1 MVTVVGITIPQW
13 PLSRFLEIHDFCRK
27 DWKFD
32 KCLLIS
38 LCRKATGVYFMDLSV
53 SVDAS
58 TSQLAT
64 RGALPMGWW
73 SIIGDAN
80 FSTCQARVCRIYVSL
95 SFLLPPPPRSSPRH
109 RQFARQHPHRA
120 DRKAAHTHTHTRQL
134 SENPLD
140 RISEHIVL
148 NESK

>member
-73 SIIGDAN
+73 SIIGEI
-80 FSTCQARVCRIYVSL
+80 FPPARQGSVEYMSACPSY
-95 SFLLPPPPRSSPRH
+95 FLLLLVPLLVIASLLASILTG
-109 RQFARQHPHRA
+109 QTEKQ
-120 DRKAAHTHTHTRQL
+120 HTHTHTRQL